1 MRAKPR
7 ADGLHGEV
15 DEAGAKH
22 RRRVKTRVGRTRR
35 RLHQMDFEVMAEA
48 EAAQMAKKR
57 REETAYAEERSVA
70 ARDGAATRL
79 GTYEYLA
86 EASSLLRVVS
96 YGPEIGVE
104 QLRLLRNA
112 SWYGDAW
119 FPHSACALSG
129 VARAHPGYLRDLT
142 NRRLGYAIEL
152 DGNALL
158 TERLRF
164 ALLRE
169 LDASRVV
176 VRDVRAEAHVRAVAV
191 GELGFVEDELARRSA
206 VDEKANRSRGTRE
219 VHDHG
224 DVAPFV
230 QRHAGFGDV
239 FVNARLAGVETD
251 RALRDIGS
259 ATTLGV
265 VGGDAQL
272 GTQRAHRPTVVTEA
286 RDVLQLIQSRRFYPR
301 LKRQRA
307 RRFRDERAVEMA

>member
-1 MRAKPR
+1 M
-7 ADGLHGEV
+7 EV
-15 DEAGAKH
+15 LVRHVPGRLVELVVCEDRIPVRVPVREIQILV
-22 RRRVKTRVGRTRR
+22 RRNGRRF
-35 RLHQMDFEVMAEA
+35 Q
-48 EAAQMAKKR
+48 R
-57 REETAYAEERSVA
+57 REPHPDLVEPPLIVQTAS
-70 ARDGAATRL
+70 
-79 GTYEYLA
+79 
-86 EASSLLRVVS
+86 
-96 YGPEIGVE
+96 
-104 QLRLLRNA
+104 
-112 SWYGDAW
+112 
-119 FPHSACALSG
+119 
-129 VARAHPGYLRDLT
+129 
-142 NRRLGYAIEL
+142 
-152 DGNALL
+152 
-158 TERLRF
+158 
-164 ALLRE
+164 

-239 FVNARLAGVETD
+239 FVIARLAGVETD
-251 RALRDIGS
+251 RALRDIGF

-265 VGGDAQL
+265 VGGDTQL